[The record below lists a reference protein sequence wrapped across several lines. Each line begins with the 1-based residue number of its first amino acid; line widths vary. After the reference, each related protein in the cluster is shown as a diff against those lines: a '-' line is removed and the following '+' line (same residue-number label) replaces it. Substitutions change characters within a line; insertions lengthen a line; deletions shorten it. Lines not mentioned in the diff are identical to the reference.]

1 MSTSLS
7 LADRLNRPIGV
18 LRMSL
23 TARCNLACPYCCPD
37 VEELPGL
44 LNLEQQIR
52 VIRVATRLGA
62 QTLRLTGGEPLLSR
76 RLLPLLEAVAQAR
89 RDRSDPIA
97 GLQAVAL
104 TSNGVLLSEP
114 MARALRA
121 AGLDRITISLDA
133 AEGEAAARMAGLQG
147 GAIAGERLVR

>member
-1 MSTSLS
+1 MSTTLP

-18 LRMSL
+18 LRLSL

-37 VEELPGL
+37 VEEPPGL
-44 LNLEQQIR
+44 LTLEQQIR

-89 RDRSDPIA
+89 RDRSDP
-97 GLQAVAL
+97 
-104 TSNGVLLSEP
+104 
-114 MARALRA
+114 
-121 AGLDRITISLDA
+121 
-133 AEGEAAARMAGLQG
+133 MAGLQTVALFG
-147 GAIAGERLVR
+147 RKCLQHAARIRAGVPADPRGPVSTN